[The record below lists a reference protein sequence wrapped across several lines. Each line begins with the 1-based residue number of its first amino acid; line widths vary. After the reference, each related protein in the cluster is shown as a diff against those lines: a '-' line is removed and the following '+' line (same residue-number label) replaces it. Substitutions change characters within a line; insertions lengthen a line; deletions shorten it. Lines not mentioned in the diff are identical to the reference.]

1 VKSRTSSTA
10 ECPPTN
16 NQISYCSQENNSL
29 EYSSMENS
37 KRTVTCGD
45 LRKSDVGKKVI
56 LNGWVSRTR
65 NLGGLV
71 FIRLRD
77 RYGITQVM
85 VGDNAGEQVKKLATS
100 LKSEYC
106 IAVEGIVAA
115 REEKD
120 INLEMP
126 TGEIEVEANDIEI
139 FTTSQELPFSI
150 EEVRQKDGSLVLPN
164 EDLRLKYRY
173 LDLRREPMQ
182 KNIILRSQVTFAARE
197 YLNSKGFLEIETP
210 TFIKSTPEGA
220 RDYLVPSRVHPG
232 KFYSLPQSPQLYK
245 QILMVSGFD
254 KYFQIARCYRDED
267 ARGDRQ
273 PEFTQIDMELSFTNR
288 EEVLSTT
295 EGMLAH
301 IFKKTMNVDL
311 PAKFDRLSWEDA
323 FDFYG
328 SDKPDLRFDMK
339 MQDAAFMASLAD
351 FNAFKSG
358 AENADRNVQR
368 HERSG
373 LKALV
378 VKNVADKFSRK
389 NIESLE
395 SVAKTYKAK
404 GLAWM
409 KVNSEGIFEGGI
421 SKFYAGKESEICQK
435 LGAQKNDL
443 LLFVSDSDWQTACTA
458 LGAVRKQLGKDL
470 NLYNPND
477 EFHFVWIVDFP
488 YFAWNSDEN
497 KWETEHH
504 MFTMPQKQ
512 YWNTLES
519 DPGAVKGDLYDLVLN
534 GYELA
539 SGSMRINDPA
549 LQERIFEIVG
559 YSRERAEKAFG
570 FLVQAFKF
578 GAPPHGGIAPGLDRL
593 VMLMRHEES
602 IHEVIA
608 FPKNNLAASPMDECP
623 SPVDEQQLKDLHI
636 NIYDAE
642 K

>member
-1 VKSRTSSTA
+1 M
-10 ECPPTN
+10 
-16 NQISYCSQENNSL
+16 Q
-29 EYSSMENS
+29 NS
-37 KRTVTCGD
+37 KRTVTCGE
-45 LRKSDVGKKVI
+45 LRKSDVGKKVV

-65 NLGGLV
+65 DLGGLL

-85 VGDNAGEQVKKLATS
+85 VGDKASDDVKKIAAS

-106 IAVEGIVAA
+106 IAVEGVVNA
-115 REEKD
+115 RADKD
-120 INLEMP
+120 INADMA
-126 TGEIEVEANDIEI
+126 TGEIEVEATDIEI

-150 EEVRQKDGSLVLPN
+150 EEVRQKDGTLVVAN

-173 LDLRREPMQ
+173 LDLRRDPMQ
-182 KNIILRSQVTFAARE
+182 HNIILRSQVAFATRE
-197 YLNSKGFLEIETP
+197 YLTSKGFLEIETP

-245 QILMVSGFD
+245 QLLMVSGFD

-273 PEFTQIDMELSFTNR
+273 PEFTQIDMEMSFTNR

-295 EGMLAH
+295 EGMMGY
-301 IFKKTMNVDL
+301 IFKKTLNYEL
-311 PAKFDRLSWEDA
+311 PAKFDRIAWEDA
-323 FDFYG
+323 FDWYG

-339 MQDAAFMASLAD
+339 MQDAAFMADLAD
-351 FNAFKSG
+351 FNAFKAG
-358 AENADRNVQR
+358 AANAGRDIQR
-368 HERSG
+368 HKRSG

-378 VKNVADKFSRK
+378 VKNVADKYSRK
-389 NIESLE
+389 NIEALE
-395 SVAKTYKAK
+395 EVAKTYKAK

-409 KVNSEGIFEGGI
+409 KVVSTGSTTDAVQFEGGI
-421 SKFYAGKESEICQK
+421 SKFYAGKEAEICSK
-435 LGAQKNDL
+435 LGAEKNDL
-443 LLFVSDSDWQTACTA
+443 ILFVSDENWQLACTA

-470 NLYNPND
+470 NLYNPKD
-477 EFHFVWIVDFP
+477 EFHF
-488 YFAWNSDEN
+488 AWNEEEN

-504 MFTMPQKQ
+504 MFTLPQKQ
-512 YWNTLES
+512 YWDTLES

-549 LQERIFEIVG
+549 LQQRIFKIVG
-559 YSRERAEKAFG
+559 YSEERAQKAFG

-593 VMLMRHEES
+593 IMLMCHEES

-623 SPVDEQQLKDLHI
+623 SPVDQQQLDDLHI
-636 NIYDAE
+636 TIHDAE
-642 K
+642 E

>member
-1 VKSRTSSTA
+1 
-10 ECPPTN
+10 
-16 NQISYCSQENNSL
+16 
-29 EYSSMENS
+29 MENS

-45 LRKSDVGKKVI
+45 LRKADVGKKVV
-56 LNGWVSRTR
+56 LNGWVSRAR
-65 NLGGLV
+65 DLGGLT
-71 FIRLRD
+71 FIMLRD

-85 VGDNAGEQVKKLATS
+85 VGDSASDDVKKIASS

-106 IAVEGIVAA
+106 IAVEGVVAA
-115 REEKD
+115 RADKD
-120 INLEMP
+120 INPDMA
-126 TGEIEVEANDIEI
+126 TGEIEVEATDIEI

-150 EEVRQKDGSLVLPN
+150 EEVRQKDGTIVLPN

-182 KNIILRSQVTFAARE
+182 KNIILRSQVTFATRE
-197 YLNSKGFLEIETP
+197 YLTSKGFLEIETP

-245 QILMVSGFD
+245 QLLMVSGFD

-273 PEFTQIDMELSFTNR
+273 PEFTQIDMEMSFTNR

-295 EGMLAH
+295 EGMMQH
-301 IFKKTMNVDL
+301 IFKKTLNYDL
-311 PAKFDRLSWEDA
+311 PAKFDRITWEDA
-323 FDFYG
+323 FDLYG

-339 MQDAAFMASLAD
+339 MQDAAFMADISD
-351 FNAFKSG
+351 FAAFKAG
-358 AENADRNVQR
+358 AAKADKALPR

-378 VKNVADKFSRK
+378 VKNVADKYSRK
-389 NIESLE
+389 MIEALE
-395 SVAKTYKAK
+395 AVAKTYKAK

-409 KVNSEGIFEGGI
+409 KVTEGHPELAEGSCKLAFEGGI
-421 SKFYAGKESEICQK
+421 SKFYAGKEAEVCAK
-435 LGAQKNDL
+435 LGAEKNDL
-443 LLFVSDSDWQTACTA
+443 LLFVSDEKWQLACTA

-470 NLYNPND
+470 NLYNPED
-477 EFHFVWIVDFP
+477 EFHFAWIIDFP
-488 YFAWNSDEN
+488 YFAWNEEEN
-497 KWETEHH
+497 HWETEHH
-504 MFTMPQKQ
+504 MFTLPQKK
-512 YWNTLES
+512 YWDTLES
-519 DPGAVKGDLYDLVLN
+519 NPGEVKGDLYDLVLN

-549 LQERIFEIVG
+549 LQQKIFKIVG
-559 YSRERAEKAFG
+559 YSNERAEKAFG

-593 VMLMRHEES
+593 IMLMRHEES

-623 SPVDEQQLKDLHI
+623 APVDEQQLKDLHI
-636 NIYDAE
+636 TCYDVE
-642 K
+642 E

>member
-1 VKSRTSSTA
+1 
-10 ECPPTN
+10 
-16 NQISYCSQENNSL
+16 
-29 EYSSMENS
+29 MENS
-37 KRTVTCGD
+37 KRTVTCGE
-45 LRKSDVGKKVI
+45 LRKGDVGKSVV
-56 LNGWVSRTR
+56 LNGWVSRSR
-65 NLGGLV
+65 DLGGLV
-71 FIRLRD
+71 FIQLRD

-85 VGDNAGEQVKKLATS
+85 VGDGASDEVKKIASS

-106 IAVEGIVAA
+106 IAVAGTVAA
-115 REEKD
+115 RSEKD
-120 INLEMP
+120 VNPDMA
-126 TGEIEVEANDIEI
+126 TGEVEVEAKEIEI

-150 EEVRQKDGSLVLPN
+150 EEVRQKDGTVVLPN

-182 KNIILRSQVTFAARE
+182 KNIILRSQVTFATRE
-197 YLNSKGFLEIETP
+197 YLTSKGFLEIETP

-245 QILMVSGFD
+245 QLLMVSGFD

-288 EEVLSTT
+288 EEVLTTT
-295 EGMLAH
+295 EGMMQY
-301 IFKKTMNVDL
+301 IFKKTLNYDL
-311 PAKFDRLSWEDA
+311 PAKFDRISWDDA
-323 FDFYG
+323 FDLYG
-328 SDKPDLRFDMK
+328 SDKPDLRFDLK
-339 MQDAAFMASLAD
+339 MQDAAFMADLSD
-351 FNAFKSG
+351 FNAFKAG
-358 AENADRNVQR
+358 AANASKEIER
-368 HERSG
+368 HKRSG

-378 VKNVADKFSRK
+378 VKNVADKYSRK
-389 NIESLE
+389 MIEALE
-395 SVAKTYKAK
+395 SVAKINHAK

-409 KVNSEGIFEGGI
+409 KVDAEGKFEGGI
-421 SKFYAGKESEICQK
+421 SKFFAGKESEICSK
-435 LGAQKNDL
+435 LGAEKNDL
-443 LLFVSDSDWQTACTA
+443 LLFVSDEKWQVACVA

-470 NLYNPND
+470 NLYNPAD
-477 EFHFVWIVDFP
+477 EFHFAWIIDFP
-488 YFAWNSDEN
+488 YFAWNEDEN

-504 MFTMPQKQ
+504 MFTLPQKK
-512 YWNTLES
+512 YWDTLES

-549 LQERIFEIVG
+549 LQQRIFKIVG
-559 YSRERAEKAFG
+559 YSEERAQKAFG

-623 SPVDEQQLKDLHI
+623 SPVDDQQLKDLHI
-636 NIYDAE
+636 VVTE
-642 K
+642 REE

>member
-1 VKSRTSSTA
+1 
-10 ECPPTN
+10 
-16 NQISYCSQENNSL
+16 
-29 EYSSMENS
+29 MENS
-37 KRTVTCGD
+37 KRTVTCGE
-45 LRKSDVGKKVI
+45 LTKADVGKKVVM
-56 LNGWVSRTR
+56 NGWVSRTR
-65 NLGGLV
+65 DLGGLV

-85 VGDNAGEQVKKLATS
+85 VGDNASEEVKKIAAS

-115 REEKD
+115 RAEKD
-120 INLEMP
+120 VNKDMA
-126 TGEIEVEANDIEI
+126 TGEIEVEATDIEI

-150 EEVRQKDGSLVLPN
+150 EEVRQKDGTVVLPN

-182 KNIILRSQVTFAARE
+182 HNIILRSAVTFATRE
-197 YLNSKGFLEIETP
+197 FLTSKGFLEIETP

-245 QILMVSGFD
+245 QLLMVSGFD

-273 PEFTQIDMELSFTNR
+273 PEFTQIDMEMSFTNR
-288 EEVLSTT
+288 EEVLDTT
-295 EGMLAH
+295 EELMRH
-301 IFKKTMNVDL
+301 IFKKTLNYEL
-311 PAKFDRLSWEDA
+311 PVHFDRISWDDA
-323 FDFYG
+323 FDLYG

-339 MQDAAFMASLAD
+339 MQDAAFMADLSD
-351 FNAFKSG
+351 FNAFKAG
-358 AENADRNVQR
+358 AANADKNIER
-368 HERSG
+368 HKRSG

-378 VKNVADKFSRK
+378 VKNAADKYSRK
-389 NIESLE
+389 HIEALE
-395 SVAKTYKAK
+395 SVAKINHAK

-409 KVNSEGIFEGGI
+409 KVVSAGSTTADVAFEGGI
-421 SKFYAGKESEICQK
+421 SKFFAGKEAEICPK
-435 LGAQKNDL
+435 LGAEKNDL
-443 LLFVSDSDWQTACTA
+443 LLFVSDEKWQTACVA

-470 NLYNPND
+470 NLYNPKD
-477 EFHFVWIVDFP
+477 EFHFAWIIDFP
-488 YFAWNSDEN
+488 YFAWNEEEN

-504 MFTMPQKQ
+504 MFTLPQKK
-512 YWNTLES
+512 YWDTLES

-593 VMLMRHEES
+593 IMLMCHEES

-623 SPVDEQQLKDLHI
+623 SAVDQSQLNDLHLKCTEV
-636 NIYDAE
+636 E

>member
-1 VKSRTSSTA
+1 
-10 ECPPTN
+10 
-16 NQISYCSQENNSL
+16 
-29 EYSSMENS
+29 MENT

-45 LRKSDVGKKVI
+45 LRAADVGKKVV

-65 NLGGLV
+65 DLGGLV

-77 RYGITQVM
+77 RYGITQVK
-85 VGDNAGEQVKKLATS
+85 VGDGANDEVKKIASS

-115 REEKD
+115 RDQKD
-120 INLEMP
+120 INTDMA
-126 TGEIEVEANDIEI
+126 TGEIEVEACDIEI

-150 EEVRQKDGSLVLPN
+150 EEVRQKDGTLVLPN

-182 KNIILRSQVTFAARE
+182 HNIILRSKVAFAVRE
-197 YLNSKGFLEIETP
+197 YLTSKGFLEIETP

-273 PEFTQIDMELSFTNR
+273 PEFTQIDMEMSFTNR
-288 EEVLSTT
+288 EEVLETT
-295 EGMLAH
+295 EGMMGYV
-301 IFKKTMNVDL
+301 FDKTLGYKL
-311 PAKFDRLSWEDA
+311 PVHFDRLSWDDA
-323 FDFYG
+323 MNFYG
-328 SDKPDLRFDMK
+328 SDKPDLRFGMK
-339 MQDAAFMASLAD
+339 IQDASFMANLSD
-351 FNAFKSG
+351 FNAFKAG
-358 AENADRNVQR
+358 AASSDMEIER
-368 HERSG
+368 HKRSG

-378 VKNVADKFSRK
+378 VKNVADKYSRK
-389 NIESLE
+389 MIEALE
-395 SVAKTYKAK
+395 SVAKINHAK

-409 KVNSEGIFEGGI
+409 KVVPSTSSVTNLQFEGGI
-421 SKFYAGKESEICQK
+421 SKFFAGKEDEICTK
-435 LGAQKNDL
+435 LGAEKNDL
-443 LLFVSDSDWQTACTA
+443 LLFISDEKWQVACTA
-458 LGAVRKQLGKDL
+458 MGAVRKQLGKEL
-470 NLYNPND
+470 NLYDKND

-488 YFAWNSDEN
+488 YFAWNEEEN
-497 KWETEHH
+497 HWETEHH
-504 MFTMPQKQ
+504 MFTLPQKK
-512 YWNTLES
+512 YWDTLES
-519 DPGAVKGDLYDLVLN
+519 DPAAVKGDLYDLVLN

-570 FLVQAFKF
+570 FLVTAFKY

-593 VMLMRHEES
+593 IMLMCHEDS

-608 FPKNNLAASPMDECP
+608 FPKNNLAASPMDESP
-623 SPVDEQQLKDLHI
+623 SFVDDKQLDELHI
-636 NIYDAE
+636 KITE
-642 K
+642 KEEE

>member
-1 VKSRTSSTA
+1 
-10 ECPPTN
+10 
-16 NQISYCSQENNSL
+16 
-29 EYSSMENS
+29 MENS
-37 KRTVTCGD
+37 KRTVTCGQLTKAD
-45 LRKSDVGKKVI
+45 AGKKVV

-65 NLGGLV
+65 DLGGLV

-85 VGDNAGEQVKKLATS
+85 VGDNASEEVKKIASS

-106 IAVEGIVAA
+106 IAVEGVVAA
-115 REEKD
+115 RAEKD
-120 INLEMP
+120 INKDMA
-126 TGEIEVEANDIEI
+126 TGEIEVEATDIEI

-150 EEVRQKDGSLVLPN
+150 EEVRQKDGTIVLPN

-173 LDLRREPMQ
+173 LDLRRDPMQ
-182 KNIILRSQVTFAARE
+182 QNIILRSQVTFATRE
-197 YLNSKGFLEIETP
+197 YLTSKGFLEIETP

-245 QILMVSGFD
+245 QLLMVSGFD

-295 EGMLAH
+295 EGMMQY
-301 IFKKTMNVDL
+301 IFKKTMNYDL
-311 PAKFDRLSWEDA
+311 PAKFDRISWEVA

-339 MQDAAFMASLAD
+339 MQDATFMADLAD
-351 FNAFKSG
+351 FNAFKAG
-358 AENADRNVQR
+358 AANAGRDVQR
-368 HERSG
+368 HKRSG

-378 VKNVADKFSRK
+378 VKNVADKYSRK
-389 NIESLE
+389 QVEALE
-395 SVAKTYKAK
+395 AVAKTYKAK

-409 KVNSEGIFEGGI
+409 KVVSTGSTTDAVQFEGGI
-421 SKFYAGKESEICQK
+421 SKFYAGKEAEICAK
-435 LGAQKNDL
+435 LGAEKNDL
-443 LLFVSDSDWQTACTA
+443 LLFVSDENWQLACTA

-477 EFHFVWIVDFP
+477 EFHFAWIIDFP
-488 YFAWNSDEN
+488 YFAFNEETQG
-497 KWETEHH
+497 WETEHH
-504 MFTMPQKQ
+504 MFTLPQKQ
-512 YWNTLES
+512 YWDTLES

-549 LQERIFEIVG
+549 LQQRIFKIVG
-559 YSRERAEKAFG
+559 YSEERAQKAFG

-593 VMLMRHEES
+593 IMLMRHEES

-608 FPKNNLAASPMDECP
+608 FPKNNLAMSPMDECP
-623 SPVDEQQLKDLHI
+623 SYVDDSQLDELHI
-636 NIYDAE
+636 KCVE
-642 K
+642 KE

>member
-1 VKSRTSSTA
+1 
-10 ECPPTN
+10 
-16 NQISYCSQENNSL
+16 
-29 EYSSMENS
+29 MENS
-37 KRTVTCGD
+37 KRTVTCGQ
-45 LRKSDVGKKVI
+45 LTKADVGKKVV

-65 NLGGLV
+65 DLGGLV

-77 RYGITQVM
+77 RYGITQVT
-85 VGDNAGEQVKKLATS
+85 VGDKASDKVKEIASS

-115 REEKD
+115 RAEKD
-120 INLEMP
+120 INKDMA
-126 TGEIEVEANDIEI
+126 TGEIEVEADDIEI
-139 FTTSQELPFSI
+139 FTTSQDLPFSI
-150 EEVRQKDGSLVLPN
+150 EEVRQKDGSLVIPN

-173 LDLRREPMQ
+173 LDLRRDPMQ
-182 KNIILRSQVTFAARE
+182 HNIILRSQVTFATRE
-197 YLNSKGFLEIETP
+197 YLTSKGFLEIETP

-245 QILMVSGFD
+245 QLLMVSGFD

-273 PEFTQIDMELSFTNR
+273 PEFTQIDMEMSFTNR

-295 EGMLAH
+295 EGMMH
-301 IFKKTMNVDL
+301 YIFKKTLNYDL
-311 PAKFDRLSWEDA
+311 PAKFDRIAWEDA
-323 FDFYG
+323 FDLYG

-339 MQDAAFMASLAD
+339 MQDATFMADLAD
-351 FNAFKSG
+351 FNAFKAG
-358 AENADRNVQR
+358 AAKAGRDVQR
-368 HERSG
+368 HKRSG

-378 VKNVADKFSRK
+378 VKNVADKYSRK
-389 NIESLE
+389 QVEALE
-395 SVAKTYKAK
+395 AVAKTYKAK

-409 KVNSEGIFEGGI
+409 KVNAEGVFEGGI
-421 SKFYAGKESEICQK
+421 SKFYAGKEAEICAK
-435 LGAQKNDL
+435 LGAAKNDL
-443 LLFVSDSDWQTACTA
+443 LLFVSDENWQLACTA

-470 NLYNPND
+470 NLYNPDD
-477 EFHFVWIVDFP
+477 EFHFAWIIDFP
-488 YFAWNSDEN
+488 YFAWNEEEN

-504 MFTMPQKQ
+504 MFTLPQKQ
-512 YWNTLES
+512 YWDTLES

-570 FLVQAFKF
+570 FLVQAFKY

-593 VMLMRHEES
+593 IMLMCHEES

-608 FPKNNLAASPMDECP
+608 FPKNNLAMSPMDNCP
-623 SPVDEQQLKDLHI
+623 SEVDQGQLDDLHI
-636 NIYDAE
+636 QCTE
-642 K
+642 KE

>member
-1 VKSRTSSTA
+1 MTHTYWSSPFLLLKSLH
-10 ECPPTN
+10 
-16 NQISYCSQENNSL
+16 IIKLSL
-29 EYSSMENS
+29 MENS
-37 KRTVTCGD
+37 KRTVTCGE
-45 LRKSDVGKKVI
+45 LRKGDVGKNVV
-56 LNGWVSRTR
+56 LNGWVSRSR
-65 NLGGLV
+65 DLGGLV
-71 FIRLRD
+71 FIQLRD

-85 VGDNAGEQVKKLATS
+85 VGDGASDEVKKIASS

-106 IAVEGIVAA
+106 IAVSGVVAA
-115 REEKD
+115 RSEKD
-120 INLEMP
+120 VNPDMA
-126 TGEIEVEANDIEI
+126 TGEIEVEAKEIEI

-150 EEVRQKDGSLVLPN
+150 EEVRQKDGTIVLPN

-182 KNIILRSQVTFAARE
+182 KNIILRSQVTFATRE
-197 YLNSKGFLEIETP
+197 YLTGKGFLEIETP

-245 QILMVSGFD
+245 QLLMVSGFD

-273 PEFTQIDMELSFTNR
+273 PEFTQIDMEMSFTNR
-288 EEVLSTT
+288 EEVLTTT
-295 EGMLAH
+295 EGMMQY
-301 IFKKTMNVDL
+301 IFKKTLNYEL
-311 PAKFDRLSWEDA
+311 PAKFDRISWDDA
-323 FDFYG
+323 FDLYG
-328 SDKPDLRFDMK
+328 SDKPDLRFDLK
-339 MQDAAFMASLAD
+339 MQDAAFMADLSD
-351 FNAFKSG
+351 FNAFKAG
-358 AENADRNVQR
+358 AANAAKEIER
-368 HERSG
+368 HKRSG

-378 VKNVADKFSRK
+378 VKNVADKYSRK
-389 NIESLE
+389 MIEALE
-395 SVAKTYKAK
+395 SVAKINHAK

-409 KVNSEGIFEGGI
+409 KVDAEGKFEGGI
-421 SKFYAGKESEICQK
+421 SKFFAGKESEICGK
-435 LGAQKNDL
+435 LGAEKNDL
-443 LLFVSDSDWQTACTA
+443 LLFVSDEKWQVACVA

-470 NLYNPND
+470 NLYNPAD
-477 EFHFVWIVDFP
+477 EFHFAWIIDFP
-488 YFAWNSDEN
+488 YFAWNEDEN

-504 MFTMPQKQ
+504 MFTLPQKK
-512 YWNTLES
+512 YWDTLES

-608 FPKNNLAASPMDECP
+608 FPKNNLAMSPMDECP
-623 SPVDEQQLKDLHI
+623 SYVDDSQLDELHI
-636 NIYDAE
+636 KCTE
-642 K
+642 KE

>member
-1 VKSRTSSTA
+1 
-10 ECPPTN
+10 
-16 NQISYCSQENNSL
+16 
-29 EYSSMENS
+29 MENS
-37 KRTVTCGD
+37 KRTVTCGE
-45 LRKSDVGKKVI
+45 LRKSDVGKKVV
-56 LNGWVSRTR
+56 LNGWVARTR
-65 NLGGLV
+65 DLGGLL

-85 VGDNAGEQVKKLATS
+85 VGDKAGDDVKKIAAS

-115 REEKD
+115 RSDKD
-120 INLEMP
+120 VNADMA
-126 TGEIEVEANDIEI
+126 TGEIEVEATDIEV

-150 EEVRQKDGSLVLPN
+150 EEVRQKDGTLVVAN

-182 KNIILRSQVTFAARE
+182 HNIILRSQVAFATRE
-197 YLNSKGFLEIETP
+197 YLTSKGFLEIETP

-245 QILMVSGFD
+245 QLLMVSGFD

-273 PEFTQIDMELSFTNR
+273 PEFTQIDMEMSFTNR
-288 EEVLSTT
+288 EEVLSMT
-295 EGMLAH
+295 EGMMQH
-301 IFKKTMNVDL
+301 IFKKTLNYDL
-311 PAKFDRLSWEDA
+311 PSHFDRIAWEDA
-323 FDFYG
+323 FDWYG

-351 FNAFKSG
+351 FNAFKAG
-358 AENADRNVQR
+358 AANAGREIQR
-368 HERSG
+368 HKRSG

-378 VKNVADKFSRK
+378 VKNAANKYSRK
-389 NIESLE
+389 NIEALE
-395 SVAKTYKAK
+395 EVAKTYKAK

-409 KVNSEGIFEGGI
+409 KVNAEGVFEGGI
-421 SKFYAGKESEICQK
+421 SKFYAGKENEICSK
-435 LGAQKNDL
+435 LGAEKNDL
-443 LLFVSDSDWQTACTA
+443 LLFVSDENWQLACTA

-477 EFHFVWIVDFP
+477 EFHFAWIIDFP
-488 YFAWNSDEN
+488 YFAWNEEEN
-497 KWETEHH
+497 HWETEHH
-504 MFTMPQKQ
+504 MFTLPQKQ
-512 YWNTLES
+512 YWDTLES

-539 SGSMRINDPA
+539 SGSMRINDPV

-593 VMLMRHEES
+593 VMLMCHEES

-608 FPKNNLAASPMDECP
+608 FPKNNLAMSPMDDCP
-623 SPVDEQQLKDLHI
+623 SFVDEKQLDELHI
-636 NIYDAE
+636 KCVDIE